1 MGETSFCPVGR
12 QERRAWKTTK
22 EGGEGKKLKGQ
33 RRSEKRRVKGQRKT
47 KTGGKPGGISDFH
60 CAVPADSSWECASES
75 PHAHTEAAVSQLMG
89 SDGFCPRLTC
99 TVS

>member
-1 MGETSFCPVGR
+1 MSGWETREKGMENNKRGWGR
-12 QERRAWKTTK
+12 KKAEGPKEIREKESEGAKENKDWGKT
-22 EGGEGKKLKGQ
+22 
-33 RRSEKRRVKGQRKT
+33 
-47 KTGGKPGGISDFH
+47 GGISDFH

-75 PHAHTEAAVSQLMG
+75 PHAHSEAALSQLMG

>member
-47 KTGGKPGGISDFH
+47 KTGGKPGASLTFTVQSQQTAAGN
-60 CAVPADSSWECASES
+60 VPVSPLTLTLRLLSHSSWEVMASA
-75 PHAHTEAAVSQLMG
+75 PG
-89 SDGFCPRLTC
+89 
-99 TVS
+99 